1 MRPIGAL
8 TLGLL
13 LVATGCASRAEL
25 DRVADEAA
33 RQQRVAARNHERA
46 NNAEAQLRR
55 MQAEL
60 RKAKEQARRTAKAC
74 EPAPPASKSREIDP
88 EAIENCVAT
97 MRMLTPD
104 GGSQR
109 EWLRACGHLG
119 R

>member
-1 MRPIGAL
+1 MRLVAAT

-13 LVATGCASRAEL
+13 VVTGCASRADL
-25 DRVADEAA
+25 DRVADAAA
-33 RQQRVAARNHERA
+33 RQQRVAAHYRERA
-46 NNAEAQLRR
+46 NNAEARLGQ

-60 RKAKEQARRTAKAC
+60 RRAREQVKRSEKTC
-74 EPAPPASKSREIDP
+74 QPAPPASKRSGIDD

-97 MRMLTPD
+97 MRMLSPD

-109 EWLRACGHLG
+109 EWLRACGSSG